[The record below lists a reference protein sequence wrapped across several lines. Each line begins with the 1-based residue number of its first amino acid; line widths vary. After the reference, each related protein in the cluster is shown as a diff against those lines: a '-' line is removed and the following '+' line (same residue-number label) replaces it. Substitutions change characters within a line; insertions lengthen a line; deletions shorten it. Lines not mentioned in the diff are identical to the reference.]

1 MAKKAKRSER
11 AKDTWNEISGIM
23 TIYGN
28 TFEDRKGRD
37 YISWSATVGKKNDD
51 GEFQNYYFKV
61 RFGKT
66 ATEPTTDGLHQID
79 IRSGFFSLE
88 SYEKKGKEIIT
99 PIIVIIED
107 EVLDDT
113 GKKKKS
119 DADEED
125 EEMKSLPKKS
135 KKKKKDEDEED
146 EDDEDDLPF

>member
-11 AKDTWNEISGIM
+11 AKDTWNSISGIM
-23 TIYGN
+23 TVYGN

-51 GEFQNYYFKV
+51 DEYDNYYFRV
-61 RFGKT
+61 RFAKD
-66 ATEPTTDGLHQID
+66 ANAPETDGLHQID
-79 IRSGFFSLE
+79 IQSGFISLE
-88 SYEKKGKEIIT
+88 TYTKKKQEIT
-99 PIIVIIED
+99 VPVIVIVED
-107 EVLDDT
+107 EVLDDI